1 MTDSQIKAATYGH
14 IVGALT
20 AMNLVL
26 GGWLVASL
34 AARGGVWWAP

>member
-14 IVGALT
+14 IVGGML

-26 GGWLVASL
+26 GWWLVASL